1 MSEKKSEIERF
12 LELLAYEQTLIGRY
26 HGHRGQAKVAQAEAD
41 YCEKMLDMESENIDE
56 EAREY
61 WEKKYIKAKGRVLY
75 HKRMAEEARKALE
88 EVRKEIEEIKR
99 RRRI

>member
-1 MSEKKSEIERF
+1 MSGEKSEIERF

-26 HGHRGQAKVAQAEAD
+26 HGHKGQIKVAQAEAD
-41 YCEKMLDMESENIDE
+41 YCEKMLDMEGENMDD

-75 HKRMAEEARKALE
+75 HKRMTEETRKALE